1 MNNLTVKISE
11 EEFLEKPES
20 EQHWV
25 LYRAIQGQDERIV
38 KLEKQ
43 KWIKG
48 SLAFAGGIIGGI
60 AAKIG
65 LG

>member
-1 MNNLTVKISE
+1 MNNLTVKIDKDD
-11 EEFLEKPES
+11 FLQKSES
-20 EQHWV
+20 EQNWV
-25 LYRAIQGQDERIV
+25 LYEAAVGHEERIT

-43 KWIKG
+43 KWVKG
-48 SLAFAGGIIGGI
+48 SLAFAGGIIGGV

>member
-1 MNNLTVKISE
+1 MNNLTVKIDK
-11 EEFLEKPES
+11 EEFLKHPEG
-20 EQHWV
+20 EQNWI
-25 LYRAIQGQDERIV
+25 LYEAAVGHEERIV

-43 KWIKG
+43 KWVKG
-48 SLAFAGGIIGGI
+48 SLAFAGGIIGGV

>member
-11 EEFLEKPES
+11 KDFLQKS
-20 EQHWV
+20 EGEQNWV
-25 LYRAIQGQDERIV
+25 LYGASVGHEERIV

-43 KWIKG
+43 KWVKG
-48 SLAFAGGIIGGI
+48 TLAFAGGIIGGV

>member
-1 MNNLTVKISE
+1 MSNLTVKISE
-11 EEFLEKPES
+11 EEFLKKPVGEQNWILYES
-20 EQHWV
+20 EVGHE
-25 LYRAIQGQDERIV
+25 ERIV

-43 KWIKG
+43 KWVKG

-60 AAKIG
+60 VAKIG